1 MLAAAVLYLLI
12 AVLLAFMLA
21 SLIALTDEV
30 QGTRQEAAL
39 RGEQRDVLAADVEQ
53 LRAQLL
59 ALGQTPKAGPPA
71 ETVVGERGPA
81 GPRGMDGRDGLPGP
95 AGLSGQT
102 GPAGPAGPM
111 PSPVAGPPGR
121 DGTDGVPGAPGQ
133 PGAPGE
139 PGPKGDKGDPGSP
152 GPAGSP
158 APSEFTCTPREGDPR
173 TFDCQPAS
181 PSP

>member
-21 SLIALTDEV
+21 TLITLTDEV

-81 GPRGMDGRDGLPGP
+81 GPRGPRGMDGRDGLPGQ
-95 AGLSGQT
+95 AGLSGRV

-111 PSPVAGPPGR
+111 PSPIPGPPGPAGPPGQ
-121 DGTDGVPGAPGQ
+121 DGADGAPGQ
-133 PGAPGE
+133 QGAPGE
-139 PGPKGDKGDPGSP
+139 PGPAGSP
-152 GPAGSP
+152 GPQGSP